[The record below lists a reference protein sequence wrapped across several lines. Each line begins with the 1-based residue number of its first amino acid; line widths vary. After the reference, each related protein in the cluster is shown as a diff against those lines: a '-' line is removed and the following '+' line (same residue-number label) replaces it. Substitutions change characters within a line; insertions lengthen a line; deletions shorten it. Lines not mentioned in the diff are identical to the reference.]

1 MATTS
6 STYKDPSDT
15 FVWWIEGDR
24 IAIATSIGDA
34 NTRETSQ
41 NSYKAVQLGT
51 SISYQADGSTSN
63 LVTEPVDATE
73 DSITV
78 DYGAGFSANDL
89 IKINSEIMKIS
100 SISTSPDTN
109 TLTVVRGYHNTTAST
124 HATDVTSLTTLDGAI
139 GSTGATSVLVADASS
154 LSVDDIIRV
163 GEEAMRVTAI
173 STNTLTVTRGWHGT
187 TAATASDEDTVSKYD
202 DNGLIY
208 ELDEIT
214 DGFVISYYAEPD
226 KIDNS
231 SGTGISA
238 TIDLDNT
245 LQPLLIDYVKGKALM
260 DAAAKEKDPNI
271 AQIKMAIA
279 QQSLL
284 NYEKGLRKFGSKKNS
299 KIGGTRAVVPADLK

>member
-24 IAIATSIGDA
+24 IAIATLTGDA

-51 SISYQADGSTSN
+51 STSYQADGSTSN

-73 DSITV
+73 TSITV

-100 SISTSPDTN
+100 SISTN
-109 TLTVVRGYHNTTAST
+109 TLTVVRGYHNTTATT

-139 GSTGATSVLVADASS
+139 SSTGATSVPVADASS
-154 LSVDDIIRV
+154 LSVDDIIKV
-163 GEEAMRVTAI
+163 GSEAMRVTAI

-187 TAATASDEDTVSKYD
+187 TAATASDEATVSNYD

-214 DGFVISYYAEPD
+214 DGFLISYYAEPD

-238 TIDLDNT
+238 TIDIDNT
-245 LQPLLIDYVKGKALM
+245 LQPLLIDYVKGHALLD
-260 DAAAKEKDPNI
+260 DAIKSPDVNM
-271 AQIKMAIA
+271 AQIKAAMG
-279 QQSLL
+279 
-284 NYEKGLRKFGSKKNS
+284 EKFLANFREGLRKFGSKKNS

>member
-100 SISTSPDTN
+100 SISTN

-187 TAATASDEDTVSKYD
+187 TPATAVDEATVSKYD

>member
-100 SISTSPDTN
+100 SISTN

>member
-109 TLTVVRGYHNTTAST
+109 TLTVVRGYHNTTATT
-124 HATDVTSLTTLDGAI
+124 HATDVTSLSKLNGAI
-139 GSTGATSVLVADASS
+139 TSTSATSVPVLDASS
-154 LSVDDIIRV
+154 LSVDDIIKV
-163 GEEAMRVTAI
+163 NNEAMRVTAI

-226 KIDNS
+226 KLSAIDSSTSIDIDNS
-231 SGTGISA
+231 
-238 TIDLDNT
+238 
-245 LQPLLIDYVKGKALM
+245 LQPLLIDYVKGHALL
-260 DAAAKEKDPNI
+260 DSSARQTEPNI
-271 AQIKMAIA
+271 AELKRRLAERFLG
-279 QQSLL
+279 SFR
-284 NYEKGLRKFGSKKNS
+284 EGLRRYGAKKND

>member
-24 IAIATSIGDA
+24 IAIATLTGDA

-51 SISYQADGSTSN
+51 STSYQADGSTSN

-73 DSITV
+73 TSITV

-100 SISTSPDTN
+100 SISTN
-109 TLTVVRGYHNTTAST
+109 TLTVVRGYHNTTATT

-139 GSTGATSVLVADASS
+139 SSTGATSVPVADASS
-154 LSVDDIIRV
+154 LSVDDIIKV
-163 GEEAMRVTAI
+163 GSEAMRVTAI

-187 TAATASDEDTVSKYD
+187 TAATASDEATVSKYD

-214 DGFVISYYAEPD
+214 DGFLISYYAEPD

-238 TIDLDNT
+238 TIDIDNT
-245 LQPLLIDYVKGKALM
+245 LQPLLIDYVKGHALLD
-260 DAAAKEKDPNI
+260 DAIKSPDVNM
-271 AQIKMAIA
+271 AQIKAAMG
-279 QQSLL
+279 
-284 NYEKGLRKFGSKKNS
+284 EKFLANFREGLRKFGSKKNS

>member
-34 NTRETSQ
+34 DTRETSQ
-41 NSYKAVQLGT
+41 NRYKAVQLGT
-51 SISYQADGSTSN
+51 SVSYQADGSTSN

-73 DSITV
+73 TSITV

-100 SISTSPDTN
+100 SISTN

-124 HATDVTSLTTLDGAI
+124 HATDYTSLTTLGAAI
-139 GSTGATSVLVADASS
+139 DDNSTTSVTLSSVDS
-154 LSVDDIIRV
+154 LSVDDMIRV
-163 GEEAMRVTAI
+163 GTEVLRVTAI
-173 STNTLTVTRGWHGT
+173 NTSTKVITVIRGSLSS
-187 TAATASDEDTVSKYD
+187 TAASHTNGATVSKYD

-226 KIDNS
+226 KLSAIDSSTSIDIDNS
-231 SGTGISA
+231 
-238 TIDLDNT
+238 
-245 LQPLLIDYVKGKALM
+245 LQPLLIDYVKGHALL
-260 DAAAKEKDPNI
+260 DSSARQTEPNI
-271 AQIKMAIA
+271 AEVKRRLAERFLG
-279 QQSLL
+279 SFR
-284 NYEKGLRKFGSKKNS
+284 EGLRRYGAKKND

>member
-6 STYKDPSDT
+6 STYKDPSDN

-24 IAIATSIGDA
+24 IAIATTKGDA
-34 NTRETSQ
+34 NTRETGE

-51 SISYQADGSTSN
+51 SVSYQADGSTSN

-73 DSITV
+73 TSITV

-100 SISTSPDTN
+100 SISTN

-187 TAATASDEDTVSKYD
+187 TPATAVDEATVSKYD